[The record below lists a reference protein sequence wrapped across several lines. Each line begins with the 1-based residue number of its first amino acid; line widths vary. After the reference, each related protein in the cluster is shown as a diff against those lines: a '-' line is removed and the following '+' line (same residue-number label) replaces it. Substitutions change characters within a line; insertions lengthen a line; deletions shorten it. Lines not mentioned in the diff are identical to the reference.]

1 MYMSSCGEKT
11 DIYTHF
17 TLVLISGF
25 LDLGQ
30 YDQSLP
36 K

>member
-1 MYMSSCGEKT
+1 MYMVSCGDKT
-11 DIYTHF
+11 NIYIHF
-17 TLVLISGF
+17 ILLLISRF